1 MARLRHL
8 RSGAAFIALLA
19 SFATAD
25 LAAQQPPAPAKPAH
39 HHVQVEDE
47 SPDSRD
53 LSRATELIQK
63 QDYAPAEPLLRKVTA
78 DEPANYVAWFDLG
91 FVENALGKLDE
102 SIAAYRKSVEA
113 KPSVFESNLNLGL
126 QLAKT
131 RSPEA
136 ENFLRA
142 ATVLTPERDT
152 NGGRARAW
160 LSLGHVLEKSKP
172 DDALAAFEKA
182 ALLAPTDPEPHLS
195 AGPLLESANR
205 FADAE
210 REYKQAQTLDPHNIE
225 ATIGLANVYMRGR
238 RFPDAEQALKILVAA
253 QPESAAAHIQM
264 GRVLAAEEK
273 YPDAIGELQTGTKLA
288 PEDFAAQRELAEVL
302 NAAGKYDQA
311 EAAYRALLAGQA
323 NNAELHHGLGQALLK
338 QKKFVEAQ
346 AEFLKTVQLKP
357 DFGDAYGDL
366 AFAASENKN
375 YALTVKALDARAK
388 LVPEVAGTY
397 FLRASALDHLRE
409 YKAAAVNYHLFLEAA
424 QGRYPDQEWQARHRL
439 ITIEPKK

>member
-1 MARLRHL
+1 MVRLRSL
-8 RSGAAFIALLA
+8 QSGAVLMALLVPVRT
-19 SFATAD
+19 SV
-25 LAAQQPPAPAKPAH
+25 LAAQQATAPAKPAH
-39 HHVQVEDE
+39 HHVQVEDD

-53 LSRATELIQK
+53 LFRATDLIQM
-63 QDYAPAEPLLRKVTA
+63 QDYAAAEPLLRKLTA
-78 DEPANYVAWFDLG
+78 AEPANYVAWFDLG
-91 FVENALGKLDE
+91 FVENALGRLDD

-113 KPSVFESNLNLGL
+113 KPSIFESNLNLGL

-131 RSPEA
+131 KSPEA
-136 ENFLRA
+136 ETFLRA

-210 REYKQAQTLDPHNIE
+210 REYKRAQALDPHEIE

-238 RFPDAEQALKILVAA
+238 RFPDAEQALKTLVTA
-253 QPESAAAHIQM
+253 QPESAAVHLQM

-273 YPDAIGELQTGTKLA
+273 YPEAIAELQTGTKLA
-288 PEDFAAQRELAEVL
+288 PEDVSAQRELAEVL

-311 EAAYRALLAGQA
+311 EAAYRALVAGHA
-323 NNAELHHGLGQALLK
+323 NDAELHHGLGQALLK
-338 QKKFVEAQ
+338 QKKFVDAQ

-375 YALTVKALDARAK
+375 YALTVKALDARVK
-388 LVPEVAGTY
+388 LVPDVAGTY

-409 YKAAAVNYHLFLEAA
+409 YKPAAVNYHLFLEAA

>member
-1 MARLRHL
+1 M
-8 RSGAAFIALLA
+8 ALLVPVRT
-19 SFATAD
+19 SV
-25 LAAQQPPAPAKPAH
+25 LAAQQATAPAKPAH
-39 HHVQVEDE
+39 HHVQVEDD

-53 LSRATELIQK
+53 LSRATDLIQK
-63 QDYAPAEPLLRKVTA
+63 QDYAAAEPLLRKVTA
-78 DEPANYVAWFDLG
+78 AEPANYVAWFDLG
-91 FVENALGKLDE
+91 FVENALGKLDD

-113 KPSVFESNLNLGL
+113 KPSIFESNLNLGL

-131 RSPEA
+131 KSPEA

-142 ATVLTPERDT
+142 ATVLTPEKDADR
-152 NGGRARAW
+152 GRARAW

-210 REYKQAQTLDPHNIE
+210 REYKRAQALDPHEIE

-238 RFPDAEQALKILVAA
+238 RFPDAERALKTLVTA
-253 QPESAAAHIQM
+253 QPESAAVHIQM

-273 YPDAIGELQTGTKLA
+273 YPEAIAELQTGTKLA
-288 PEDFAAQRELAEVL
+288 PEDVSAQRELAEVL

-311 EAAYRALLAGQA
+311 EAAYRALVAGHA
-323 NNAELHHGLGQALLK
+323 NDAELHHGLGQALLK
-338 QKKFVEAQ
+338 QKKFMDAQ
-346 AEFLKTVQLKP
+346 GEFLKTVQLKP

-388 LVPEVAGTY
+388 LVPDVAGTY

-409 YKAAAVNYHLFLEAA
+409 YKPAAVNYHLFLEAA